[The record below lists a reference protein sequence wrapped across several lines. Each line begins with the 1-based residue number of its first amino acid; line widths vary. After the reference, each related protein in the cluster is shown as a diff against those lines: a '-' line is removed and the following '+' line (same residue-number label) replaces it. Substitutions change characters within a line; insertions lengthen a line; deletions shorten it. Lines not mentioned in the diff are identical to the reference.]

1 MVPEINLSV
10 KTPLYKLSMGD
21 ASSGLWA
28 PEILNEQFI
37 DPVPGTCI
45 GESAIFSH
53 RFYMK
58 VRYFTEIMEKN
69 IKRE

>member
-1 MVPEINLSV
+1 MRTNTRRCFHFRWKKCCKMVPEINLSV

-37 DPVPGTCI
+37 DPVPGVQ
-45 GESAIFSH
+45 F
-53 RFYMK
+53 R
-58 VRYFTEIMEKN
+58 R
-69 IKRE
+69 

>member
-37 DPVPGTCI
+37 DPVPGVQ
-45 GESAIFSH
+45 F
-53 RFYMK
+53 R
-58 VRYFTEIMEKN
+58 R
-69 IKRE
+69 